1 MPKRSIRSHFLTE
14 RKSRSSQICADSS
27 SEIQR
32 RFMRSVFFREAR
44 CLALYSAIHNEVST
58 DEIVGQ
64 ALDSGKC
71 LVFPRVSG
79 EDLEFVHIESPS
91 ELVSGAFG
99 VKEPKSCNLVPVEKV
114 DLIVVPGVAFDQ
126 RGHRLGYGRGYYD
139 RALAKCQSHC
149 MKVGFAYDFQLVEE
163 LPATD
168 YDETLSMLITES
180 QTLNFSAF

>member
-1 MPKRSIRSHFLTE
+1 
-14 RKSRSSQICADSS
+14 
-27 SEIQR
+27 
-32 RFMRSVFFREAR
+32 MRSVFFREAR

-79 EDLEFVHIESPS
+79 EDLEFVLIESPS

-99 VKEPKSCNLVPVEKV
+99 VKEPKSCNLVPVEKL

-126 RGHRLGYGRGYYD
+126 RGHRLGYGRG
-139 RALAKCQSHC
+139 
-149 MKVGFAYDFQLVEE
+149 
-163 LPATD
+163 
-168 YDETLSMLITES
+168 
-180 QTLNFSAF
+180 

>member
-1 MPKRSIRSHFLTE
+1 
-14 RKSRSSQICADSS
+14 
-27 SEIQR
+27 
-32 RFMRSVFFREAR
+32 MRSVFFREAR

-58 DEIVGQ
+58 DEILGQ
-64 ALDSGKC
+64 ALDRGKS

-79 EDLEFVHIESPS
+79 EDLEFVLIESPS

-99 VKEPKSCNLVPVEKV
+99 VKEPKSCNLVPVEKL
-114 DLIVVPGVAFDQ
+114 DLIVVPGVVFDQ

-168 YDETLSMLITES
+168 YDETLSMLFTES
-180 QTLNFSAF
+180 QTLNFSAC

>member
-1 MPKRSIRSHFLTE
+1 MPKRSIRSHFLIE

-27 SEIQR
+27 AEIQR
-32 RFMRSVFFREAR
+32 RFMSSGFFRDAR
-44 CLALYSAIHNEVST
+44 HLALYSAIHNEVST
-58 DEIVGQ
+58 DEIVKQ
-64 ALDSGKC
+64 ALDSDKS

-79 EDLEFVHIESPS
+79 EDLEFVEIESPA

-99 VKEPKSCNLVPVEKV
+99 VKEPKGCSLVPVENV

-139 RALAKCQSHC
+139 RALARCQDHC
-149 MKVGFAYDFQLVEE
+149 IKVGLAYDFQLVEE
-163 LPATD
+163 LPVTD
-168 YDETLSMLITES
+168 FDETLSLLITES

>member
-1 MPKRSIRSHFLTE
+1 MCSGL
-14 RKSRSSQICADSS
+14 
-27 SEIQR
+27 
-32 RFMRSVFFREAR
+32 FRDAR

-58 DEIVGQ
+58 DEIVEQ
-64 ALDSGKC
+64 ALDSDKS

-79 EDLEFVHIESPS
+79 EDLEFVVIESPS

-99 VKEPKSCNLVPVEKV
+99 VKEPKGCNLVPIEKI
-114 DLIVVPGVAFDQ
+114 DLVVVPGVAFDQ

-149 MKVGFAYDFQLVEE
+149 MKVGFAYDSQLVEE

-180 QTLNFSAF
+180 QTLNFSAC

>member
-1 MPKRSIRSHFLTE
+1 MCS
-14 RKSRSSQICADSS
+14 D
-27 SEIQR
+27 
-32 RFMRSVFFREAR
+32 FFREAR

-58 DEIVGQ
+58 DEILGQ
-64 ALDSGKC
+64 ALDRGKS

-79 EDLEFVHIESPS
+79 EDLEFVLIESPS

-99 VKEPKSCNLVPVEKV
+99 VKEPKSCNLVPVEKL

-139 RALAKCQSHC
+139 RVLAKCQSHC

-168 YDETLSMLITES
+168 YDETLSMLFTES
-180 QTLNFSAF
+180 QTLNFSAC

>member
-1 MPKRSIRSHFLTE
+1 
-14 RKSRSSQICADSS
+14 
-27 SEIQR
+27 
-32 RFMRSVFFREAR
+32 MRSVFFREAR

-79 EDLEFVHIESPS
+79 EDLEFVLIESPS

-149 MKVGFAYDFQLVEE
+149 MKVGFAYDFQLLTT
-163 LPATD
+163 LPAAK
-168 YDETLSMLITES
+168 YDQALSALMTES
-180 QTLNFSAF
+180 RTLNFTA

>member
-27 SEIQR
+27 SEIQA
-32 RFMRSVFFREAR
+32 RFACSGLLRDAR

-58 DEIVGQ
+58 DEIVEQ
-64 ALDSGKC
+64 VLDSEKS
-71 LVFPRVSG
+71 LVFPRVRG
-79 EDLEFVHIESPS
+79 EDLEFVMIESPAD
-91 ELVSGAFG
+91 LVSGAFG
-99 VKEPKSCNLVPVEKV
+99 VKEPKGCNLVPLEKI
-114 DLIVVPGVAFDQ
+114 DLVVVPGVAFDL

-168 YDETLSMLITES
+168 YDETLSVLITES
-180 QTLNFSAF
+180 RTLNFSAC

>member
-1 MPKRSIRSHFLTE
+1 MPKRSIRSHFLAE
-14 RKSRSSQICADSS
+14 RKSRSSQVCADLS
-27 SEIQR
+27 SEVQR
-32 RFMRSVFFREAR
+32 RFMCSDLFRDAR

-58 DEIVGQ
+58 DAIVGQ
-64 ALDSGKC
+64 ALDSDKS

-79 EDLEFVHIESPS
+79 EDLEFVMIESPA

-99 VKEPKSCNLVPVEKV
+99 VKEPKGCNLVPVEKV
-114 DLIVVPGVAFDQ
+114 DLFVVPGVAFDK

-139 RALAKCQSHC
+139 RALAKCPSHC

-180 QTLNFSAF
+180 QTLNFSAC

>member
-1 MPKRSIRSHFLTE
+1 MCS
-14 RKSRSSQICADSS
+14 D
-27 SEIQR
+27 
-32 RFMRSVFFREAR
+32 FFREAR

-58 DEIVGQ
+58 DEILGQ
-64 ALDSGKC
+64 ALDRGKS

-79 EDLEFVHIESPS
+79 EDLEFVLIESPS

-99 VKEPKSCNLVPVEKV
+99 VKEPKSCNLVPVEKL
-114 DLIVVPGVAFDQ
+114 DLIVVPGVVFDQ

-168 YDETLSMLITES
+168 YDETLSMLFTES
-180 QTLNFSAF
+180 QTLNFSAC